1 MDALYGHSCGRCGGF
16 SNAAEHRITF
26 SPEAL
31 NNGLRSIFSGFDVK
45 NDIQQDIFKETLR
58 LFNQAAA
65 KGISQNYDEKAIT
78 DEFLEQIR
86 HNNEIFSVFRTH
98 KMQNDIAKQLL
109 NGNGQLKSYDQ
120 FRRDVAPLTGKY
132 CDQWLNTEYNTAVI
146 RAHRAADWKHFET
159 EKDVYP
165 NLMWMPT
172 TSVTPDPVH
181 QSFWERQLT
190 LPVDDPFWG
199 HHHPGERWGCK
210 CTCEQTDAPVND
222 PIGVSGGGGER
233 TSSKGLAG
241 NPGQTGQLFSE
252 DHPYYPKNCGSCPFN
267 KGVRNRMNLFMNK
280 KKDCESCQ
288 ACQNVIFNA
297 QLKSSPHYQKNA
309 QLCKDYK
316 ANADYKNVEFDSY
329 SGGMKAIHIGHNFDK
344 IKGDY
349 ELHVQTVG
357 FHKGHSVIFEK
368 ESSNII
374 GKRFTEGLWD
384 GKEFEIA
391 AVETASENNIL
402 RGLKHCASKRT
413 TQYAVLY
420 YPNGGYDDAILKKAI
435 NRYRGLAKLHD
446 GQFLKFEKILCVQEN
461 TIIEITI

>member
-1 MDALYGHSCGRCGGF
+1 MDALYGHSCSRCGGF
-16 SNAAEHRITF
+16 SNAAEHRINF

-31 NNGLRSIFSGFDVK
+31 NNGLLSIFSGFDVK

-132 CDQWLNTEYNTAVI
+132 CEQWLNAEYNTAVI
-146 RAHRAADWKHFET
+146 RAHRAADWKHFEA

-181 QSFWERQLT
+181 QSYWERQLT

-222 PIGVSGGGGER
+222 PTGVSGSSGER

-241 NPGQTGQLFSE
+241 NPAQTGKLFSE
-252 DHPYYPKNCGSCPFN
+252 DHPYFPENCGSCPFN
-267 KGVRNRMNLFMNK
+267 KGVRNRLGVFLNK
-280 KKDCESCQ
+280 KKDCSSCKACSKMIIQ
-288 ACQNVIFNA
+288 AKSQNGGPNEYYTEAKYGERMKICKGADQSELEDNKRALGSLLDSFPGMEAVIRKHVLEYRVKNPEYLINGKVADRKGIMSEDGIAAAFNKA
-297 QLKSSPHYQKNA
+297 LKQGCKAIVLDLDKNMSDRQLQTKKIAKKLLDRLDFTEDAISDCYVIYRNKSV
-309 QLCKDYK
+309 CI
-316 ANADYKNVEFDSY
+316 SY
-329 SGGMKAIHIGHNFDK
+329 SDK
-344 IKGDY
+344 
-349 ELHVQTVG
+349 E
-357 FHKGHSVIFEK
+357 E
-368 ESSNII
+368 
-374 GKRFTEGLWD
+374 
-384 GKEFEIA
+384 
-391 AVETASENNIL
+391 
-402 RGLKHCASKRT
+402 
-413 TQYAVLY
+413 
-420 YPNGGYDDAILKKAI
+420 
-435 NRYRGLAKLHD
+435 
-446 GQFLKFEKILCVQEN
+446 EKIIRLLE
-461 TIIEITI
+461 TIKAEP